1 MLTTVPTE
9 GGFAGSEA
17 ASRFGKPPS
26 SMRPG
31 TFPREHIAAGENVI
45 YETKP
50 SVWAFIRP
58 IRFAISIVLFVI
70 LTAAVPFLAYIFALL
85 FVVIPGIR
93 VILGLIGWWAS
104 SYALTDKRALM
115 FAGILSRDT
124 VDCAHDK
131 IQQATLRQ
139 GIVDRIFGFGSIIFQ
154 TAGVTVAPRKRR
166 QFVRAGGVYWMGVKD
181 PVNTRRFVQ
190 EVAEQSKRQQKIQ
203 EFQDMATV
211 LRQSGTPLMGQG
223 AGASMPTAAQRSM
236 STAVGASGA
245 GDSGVGWVGRLEANI
260 QEIERAIGQ
269 QKAVLLGLDEGLV
282 AGRIENAM
290 YNQISRARSNE
301 IADLQKQLDERK
313 AELSRA
319 QRGAP

>member
-1 MLTTVPTE
+1 
-9 GGFAGSEA
+9 
-17 ASRFGKPPS
+17 
-26 SMRPG
+26 
-31 TFPREHIAAGENVI
+31 
-45 YETKP
+45 
-50 SVWAFIRP
+50 
-58 IRFAISIVLFVI
+58 
-70 LTAAVPFLAYIFALL
+70 
-85 FVVIPGIR
+85 
-93 VILGLIGWWAS
+93 
-104 SYALTDKRALM
+104 
-115 FAGILSRDT
+115 
-124 VDCAHDK
+124 
-131 IQQATLRQ
+131 
-139 GIVDRIFGFGSIIFQ
+139 
-154 TAGVTVAPRKRR
+154 
-166 QFVRAGGVYWMGVKD
+166 MGVKD